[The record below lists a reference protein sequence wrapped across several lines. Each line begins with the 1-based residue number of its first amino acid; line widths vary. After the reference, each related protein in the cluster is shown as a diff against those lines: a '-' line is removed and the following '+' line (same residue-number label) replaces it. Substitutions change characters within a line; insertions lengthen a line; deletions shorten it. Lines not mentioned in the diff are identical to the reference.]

1 MKSKYLELAEEQFF
15 NLKEET
21 LDSDR
26 KSLGAEDTVNYYD
39 ENNKRFSI
47 KVNGYW
53 EKATWFDYWVY
64 DEFNNLLEKDI
75 YII

>member
-21 LDSDR
+21 LDLDR
-26 KSLGAEDTVNYYD
+26 KSLGAEDTINYYD
-39 ENNKRFSI
+39 ENDKKFSI